1 LYDQVK
7 KGVKNVYK
15 KKKVQFEEEKER
27 RELESD
33 DLDEK
38 RQRISQEQAQ
48 PIFDLLQKDLVKAK
62 MEDMNVLTKIYQY
75 LNRTF
80 VERIMLE
87 NRREKLTALNQS
99 HAAGS
104 VETPTE
110 LETMIREEAMFVV
123 KERFD
128 HLAGSEELFVLL

>member
-1 LYDQVK
+1 MVK
-7 KGVKNVYK
+7 
-15 KKKVQFEEEKER
+15 EA
-27 RELESD
+27 ESEDFGD
-33 DLDEK
+33 DR
-38 RQRISQEQAQ
+38 RQRISQEEAQ

-80 VERIMLE
+80 VERVMLE
-87 NRREKLTALNQS
+87 NRREKLTTLNQS

>member
-1 LYDQVK
+1 MAH
-7 KGVKNVYK
+7 
-15 KKKVQFEEEKER
+15 KKVKFEAEEEQAR
-27 RELESD
+27 REAESEDFGD
-33 DLDEK
+33 DR
-38 RQRISQEQAQ
+38 RQRISQEEAQ

-80 VERIMLE
+80 VERVMLE
-87 NRREKLTALNQS
+87 NRREKLTTLNQS

>member
-1 LYDQVK
+1 M
-7 KGVKNVYK
+7 
-15 KKKVQFEEEKER
+15 
-27 RELESD
+27 ESD

-48 PIFDLLQKDLVKAK
+48 PIFDLLQRDLVKAK
-62 MEDMNVLTKIYQY
+62 MENMNVLTKIYQY
-75 LNRTF
+75 LNKTF
-80 VERIMLE
+80 VERVMLE

-110 LETMIREEAMFVV
+110 LDTMIREEAMFVV